1 MADQTTVTVALPQV
15 AWQQIVNLLDQE
27 RNVVKAMP
35 RDTSPIGLVLDY
47 IQDAVLAGMTETIDS
62 ICRQAGVVPGQNTR
76 E

>member
-1 MADQTTVTVALPQV
+1 MYDMQYSVTLTQA

-35 RDTSPIGLVLDY
+35 REDGPLGAMLNFMQDGIVL
-47 IQDAVLAGMTETIDS
+47 GMTETIDS
-62 ICRQAGVVPGQNTR
+62 ICQQAHVVPDKKV